1 MEMIVKR
8 KYGRRLL
15 ALLLTACL
23 VWALAPAAFAEDATI
38 TAKPA
43 SDSNKELKEA
53 LKDVKVYVDI
63 YQVADVSMDNGGR
76 FEFTFTEECR
86 DLPLWVETQ
95 TPPADGEEEPRTELK
110 EVLGGFGQI
119 ASDQKITSD
128 TWSRLAQDAAA
139 LVRKESLTKKATL
152 SVGKREA
159 EEEEPEAANV
169 NLGLYLLIAHTD
181 ERDYWKE
188 IEGEDGAPNTLASI
202 VHSDDKNFIY
212 TPALVTVP
220 YKDTVDGAVSTDTP
234 GEWIYKV
241 EAVLKPTAEDRLAD
255 LKITKTL
262 SKAVGPEDAFFIFRI
277 EATMGDGENKKTVY
291 SDVKSITFS
300 SAGTKELT
308 LEKAIPIGAEVT
320 VTEEYAGA
328 HYQSAGQKTLTAIMA
343 ENGLILNGETL
354 ASAAFTNEWDET
366 VTYGS
371 GIVNHYTNN
380 GSGWA
385 NPTNTDPDVIRDITD
400 GGESN

>member
-1 MEMIVKR
+1 MEMIVNR
-8 KYGRRLL
+8 KWGRRLL

-23 VWALAPAAFAEDATI
+23 VCASAPAAFAEDPTI
-38 TAKPA
+38 TVKPA

-63 YQVADVSMDNGGR
+63 YRVAEVNMDNGGR
-76 FEFTFTEECR
+76 FDFTFEEACR

-95 TPPADGEEEPRTELK
+95 TPPAEGETEPKTELK

-119 ASDQKITSD
+119 ASEQKITSD

-139 LVRKESLTKKATL
+139 LVRKESLKKVATL

-159 EEEEPEAANV
+159 EEEDPDVV
-169 NLGLYLLIAHTD
+169 NAGFGLYLLIARTD

-188 IEGEDGAPNTLASI
+188 MDGEDGAPNTLASI

-212 TPALVTVP
+212 TPVLVTVP
-220 YKDTVDGAVSTDTP
+220 YKDAVDGVVATDTP

-262 SKAVGPEDAFFIFRI
+262 SKAVGPDDAFFVFRI
-277 EATMGDGENKKTVY
+277 EATMGDGENRKTVF

-328 HYQSAGQKTLTAIMA
+328 HYQSAGQKSLTAIMA
-343 ENGLILNGETL
+343 EDGLILNGETL

-380 GSGWA
+380 GSGWQ
-385 NPTNTDPDVIRDITD
+385 NPTNTDPDVIRDITE

>member
-1 MEMIVKR
+1 MEMIVNR
-8 KYGRRLL
+8 IWGRRLL

-23 VWALAPAAFAEDATI
+23 VCASAPAAFAEEPTI
-38 TAKPA
+38 TVKPA

-63 YQVADVSMDNGGR
+63 YRVAEVNMDNGGR
-76 FEFTFTEECR
+76 FDFTFEEACR

-95 TPPADGEEEPRTELK
+95 TPPAEGETEPKTELK

-119 ASDQKITSD
+119 ASEQKITSD

-139 LVRKESLTKKATL
+139 LVRKESLKKVATL

-159 EEEEPEAANV
+159 EEEDPDVV
-169 NLGLYLLIAHTD
+169 NAGFGLYLLIARTD

-212 TPALVTVP
+212 TPVLVTVP
-220 YKDTVDGAVSTDTP
+220 YKDAVDGVVATDTP

-262 SKAVGPEDAFFIFRI
+262 SKAVGPDDAFFVFRI
-277 EATMGDGENKKTVY
+277 EATMGDGENRKTVF

-328 HYQSAGQKTLTAIMA
+328 HYQSAGQKSLTAIMA
-343 ENGLILNGETL
+343 EDGLILNGETL

-380 GSGWA
+380 GSGWQ
-385 NPTNTDPDVIRDITD
+385 NPTNTDPDVIRDITE

>member
-1 MEMIVKR
+1 MEMIVNR
-8 KYGRRLL
+8 KWGRRLL

-23 VWALAPAAFAEDATI
+23 VCASAPAAFAEDPTI
-38 TAKPA
+38 TVKPA

-63 YQVADVSMDNGGR
+63 YRVAEVNMDNGGR
-76 FEFTFTEECR
+76 FDFTFEEACR
-86 DLPLWVETQ
+86 YLPLWVETQ
-95 TPPADGEEEPRTELK
+95 TPPAEGETEPKTELK
-110 EVLGGFGQI
+110 DVIGGFGQI
-119 ASDQKITSD
+119 ASEQKITSD
-128 TWSRLAQDAAA
+128 TWSRLAPDAAA
-139 LVRKESLTKKATL
+139 LVRKESLKKVATL

-159 EEEEPEAANV
+159 EEEDPDVV
-169 NLGLYLLIAHTD
+169 NAGFGLYLLIARTD
-181 ERDYWKE
+181 DRDYWKE

-212 TPALVTVP
+212 TPVLVTVP
-220 YKDTVDGAVSTDTP
+220 YKDAVDGVVATDTP

-262 SKAVGPEDAFFIFRI
+262 SKVVGPDDAFFVFRI
-277 EATMGDGENKKTVY
+277 EATMGDGENRKTVF

-328 HYQSAGQKTLTAIMA
+328 HYQSAGQKSLTAIMA
-343 ENGLILNGETL
+343 EDGLILNGETL

-380 GSGWA
+380 GSGWQ
-385 NPTNTDPDVIRDITD
+385 NPTNTDPDVIRDITE